1 MLILIRA
8 MSAVF
13 DLEFIVCDASDPA
26 DVPYL
31 LRYFELLFTA
41 FYLSDT
47 GCVSC
52 NLQIESADKSHVS
65 FVHAFYLQIVRDT
78 PGLGQVQGGKSGS
91 K

>member
-8 MSAVF
+8 LFVVF
-13 DLEFIVCDASDPA
+13 DLVFIVCDASDPA
-26 DVPYL
+26 VVPYL
-31 LRYFELLFTA
+31 LRYFELLCTA

-65 FVHAFYLQIVRDT
+65 FVRANY
-78 PGLGQVQGGKSGS
+78 
-91 K
+91 